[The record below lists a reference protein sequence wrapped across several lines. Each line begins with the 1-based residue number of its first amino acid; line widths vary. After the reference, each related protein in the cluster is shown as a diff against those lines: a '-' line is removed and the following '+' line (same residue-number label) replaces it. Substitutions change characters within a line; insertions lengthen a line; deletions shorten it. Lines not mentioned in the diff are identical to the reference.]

1 MSRDSS
7 LTDKQARFCKEYV
20 VHFNATRAA
29 KASGYSLKT
38 AEKIGSEN
46 LKKPEVDKEI
56 KRLLKATNDGL
67 FFSAKDIR
75 IELSKIAFATE
86 FTLEGFEKLT
96 IAEKV
101 KALVELAKMAGAYN
115 QDESSKTIINVNLG
129 DKKD

>member
-56 KRLLKATNDGL
+56 KRLLKATNDDL

-129 DKKD
+129 DKK